1 MEKLKILKDNL
12 GRGFNSNEE
21 MLFYCPY
28 CKHHKKK
35 FSVNV
40 DKGCYKCW
48 ICDIHGRSIRRV
60 IRRFGDY
67 TQLRE
72 WDKLD
77 GRADIL
83 QFDEMF
89 SEVKKEFSNKRL
101 TLPEEFATLTGRS
114 QPLSSIKAMNY
125 LENRGSTK
133 EDIIRWKI
141 GFCTR
146 GQFEGRIIVPSFDEE
161 GYVNYFIARS
171 FTGDWRKYMNP
182 SATKDVVFN
191 HLFID
196 WDSDLSLVEGVFDA
210 IKAGPN
216 SIPLLGSTLREE
228 SKLFQEIVKNDTP
241 VFVALDI
248 DAEKKAFSIIS
259 KLVSYG
265 VEVYKIDTSG
275 FQDVGEMS
283 KQEYQERK
291 ENAEFVNPDTFKIEH
306 SLNSIGV

>member
-1 MEKLKILKDNL
+1 MEKLKILKDIL
-12 GRGFNSNEE
+12 GRCFTSNEE
-21 MLFYCPY
+21 TLFYCPY
-28 CKHHKKK
+28 CNHHKKK
-35 FSVNV
+35 FSVNT
-40 DKGCYKCW
+40 DKNCYKCW
-48 ICDIHGRSIRRV
+48 ICDTHGRSIRRIV
-60 IRRFGDY
+60 RRFGSY

-77 GRADIL
+77 GREDIL
-83 QFDEMF
+83 QFDELF
-89 SEVKKEFSNKRL
+89 SEIKKETSNKSL

-114 QPLSSIKAMNY
+114 QPLSAIKAVNY
-125 LENRGSTK
+125 LENRGITK
-133 EDIIRWKI
+133 EEVVRWKI

-161 GYVNYFIARS
+161 GYLNYFIARS
-171 FTGDWRKYMNP
+171 YTNDWRKYMNP
-182 SATKDVVFN
+182 STTKDIVFN

-196 WDSDLSLVEGVFDA
+196 WDSDLSLVEGIFDA
-210 IKAGPN
+210 IKAGAN
-216 SIPLLGSTLREE
+216 SIPLLGSTLRED

-259 KLVSYG
+259 KLISYG

-291 ENAEFVNPDTFKIEH
+291 KNAKFVNPDTFKIEH